1 MKDLEKISSKNIIS
15 YFNTFCQKLIRQ
27 NNKGGFPM
35 EEKKKNKK
43 TIIIIIIA
51 VLAFCIINSGKNDN
65 NKVNSETAINSE
77 NTTEITTETVTTEN
91 NSENPLYKY
100 SVVNVR
106 TGDGNTVLGKRGYI
120 LITQNEFNSI
130 PGNYL
135 YDYLTEQTKKNMY
148 FNIFFSDTN
157 NEGIAASGSGS
168 AYTYGKFDGDGSLS
182 KPEND
187 YGTFVYNFDK
197 KVYE

>member
-1 MKDLEKISSKNIIS
+1 
-15 YFNTFCQKLIRQ
+15 
-27 NNKGGFPM
+27 M

-100 SVVNVR
+100 SVVNVNVR